1 MVTSI
6 IRRRPMAWM
15 VVVSLAVLALVLTA
29 CGSDSGSST
38 ASSTGN
44 PASSAG
50 SASVMTVN
58 VKESKGATGGDVY
71 SCDPTTITVKKGD
84 SVTFTNMSDENQ
96 DFDQGDSVKAGV
108 DFKIG
113 LNQSI
118 PTTFKTAGTF
128 TIKSEKGA
136 TFTVTVQ

>member
-15 VVVSLAVLALVLTA
+15 VVVSLAVLAVVLTA

-38 ASSTGN
+38 ATGAS
-44 PASSAG
+44 ASSAG

-58 VKESKGATGGDVY
+58 VKESKSTTGDVY
-71 SCDPTTITVKKGD
+71 TCDPTTITVKKGD

-118 PTTFKTAGTF
+118 PATFKTAGTF